1 MHVPDG
7 FLNAPTSVATGAI
20 AAAGVALALRK
31 AQDELD
37 ERAAPLAG
45 LTAAFVFAVQMLN
58 FPVGVGTS
66 GHLMGGALAAVLVGP
81 WTAVLCLSVVLLVQ
95 GLLFADGGLTALGT
109 NISLI
114 GITTVVVGWVVTRAV
129 LALLPKRPASV
140 VPASAVGALISV
152 PVAALVFVLLFEI
165 GGEASLS
172 LGALT
177 ASMLGW
183 HTLIGIGE
191 AVITGLT
198 VSAVVAVRP
207 DLVYAARGLRPAL
220 QLKNAD
226 GTLVPAPAGAGAAEP
241 VAARGSVKP
250 LLIGGGLVALALAGI
265 VSFFASSNPDG
276 LEYVAEG
283 EGFLDT
289 AQDHAFGGFGLADYG
304 EVGGI
309 PVGVAGI
316 LGVAVV
322 IVIGVVLFRLVGG
335 RSSTGSRSA
344 GLPGASSATENAVR

>member
-7 FLNAPTSVATGAI
+7 FLNAPTSVATGAV
-20 AAAGVALALRK
+20 AAAGVAVALRK
-31 AQDELD
+31 AQNELD
-37 ERAAPLAG
+37 ERTAPLAG

-58 FPVGVGTS
+58 FPVGIGTS

-114 GITTVVVGWVVTRAV
+114 GITTVVAGWVVTRTV
-129 LALLPKRPASV
+129 LAVLPKRPASV
-140 VPASAVGALISV
+140 VPASAIGALVSV
-152 PVAALVFVLLFEI
+152 PVAALVFVLLFSV

-172 LGALT
+172 IGALT

-207 DLVYAARGLRPAL
+207 DLVYAARGLRAPL
-220 QLKNAD
+220 QLRRPD
-226 GTLVPAPAGAGAAEP
+226 GTLVPADAPAPAL
-241 VAARGSVKP
+241 AARGSAKP

-265 VSFFASSNPDG
+265 VSFFASSDPDG

-283 EGFLDT
+283 EGFLAT
-289 AQDHAFGGFGLADYG
+289 ARDHAFGGFALADYG

-309 PVGVAGI
+309 PVGVAGV

-322 IVIGVVLFRLVGG
+322 VAVGVVLFRVLGG
-335 RSSTGSRSA
+335 RSAAPARQ
-344 GLPGASSATENAVR
+344 EEAVR

>member
-7 FLNAPTSVATGAI
+7 FLNAPTSVATGAV

-37 ERAAPLAG
+37 ERTAPLAG

-129 LALLPKRPASV
+129 LAVLPKRPASV
-140 VPASAVGALISV
+140 VPASAIGALVSV
-152 PVAALVFVLLFEI
+152 PVAALVFVLLFAI

-207 DLVYAARGLRPAL
+207 DLVYAARGLRAPL
-220 QLKNAD
+220 QLRRPD
-226 GTLVPAPAGAGAAEP
+226 GSLVPAPEPTPAA
-241 VAARGSVKP
+241 AAAPRASTRP
-250 LLIGGGLVALALAGI
+250 LLVGGGLVALALAGI

-283 EGFLDT
+283 EGFLAT
-289 AQDHAFGGFGLADYG
+289 ARDHAFGDFALADYG

-322 IVIGVVLFRLVGG
+322 VVAGVLLFRLVG
-335 RSSTGSRSA
+335 RRPA
-344 GLPGASSATENAVR
+344 ADREEAAVR